1 MKLFIISL
9 FICSCLMTVV
19 SIIYMA
25 LSSSLKNWSAK
36 RRYNLWL
43 FILLGFLTPF
53 KPFIP
58 DHLWKITLKAEE
70 ASTAVNTIVPTNVSD
85 LQSSIDLTE
94 ILFVIWVIG
103 AIIFA
108 IKSLLTHYRFKSYLL
123 RYSTP
128 CDPDISELTEAV
140 AKQMKIKK
148 VSIVRLKGINSPMM
162 TGLRQP
168 MIILPECDYS
178 GEELRLII
186 KHELYHFKKCDLL
199 YKAIFIFCKMIH
211 WFNPVMSVIEKEMES
226 ICELACDERVV
237 QNENKKDRKTY
248 CQAIL
253 NSASLKDEEETTRGP
268 ILSSNFVND
277 RNNLKHRLTLIIA
290 NTKKKRF
297 SFISVFVI
305 LLTVLSGTVFGVAY
319 DNSDISYSEDE
330 GFYETTVVYIPEYVR
345 ESVPMVTDQ
354 NGNIFED
361 TSTLIHL
368 EETTIAPY
376 SEQAFMND
384 APTQKP
390 FTDTQTTNQTRT
402 TTITEKSQ

>member
-9 FICSCLMTVV
+9 LICSCLMTVV

-53 KPFIP
+53 KPFIS

-70 ASTAVNTIVPTNVSD
+70 ASTTVNTIALTNASD

-94 ILFVIWVIG
+94 ILFAIWVIG

-108 IKSLLTHYRFKSYLL
+108 IKSMLTHYRFKRYLS
-123 RYSTP
+123 RCSIP
-128 CDPDISELTEAV
+128 CDNNISELTKAV
-140 AKQMKIKK
+140 AKQMRIKK
-148 VSIVRLKGINSPMM
+148 INVVRLKGVDSPMM
-162 TGLRQP
+162 TGLRHP
-168 MIILPECDYS
+168 TVILPECDYS
-178 GEELRLII
+178 EEELRLII
-186 KHELYHFKKCDLL
+186 KHELYHFKKRDLL

-211 WFNPVMSVIEKEMES
+211 WFNPVMAVIEREIES
-226 ICELACDERVV
+226 ICELACDERVIR
-237 QNENKKDRKTY
+237 NENKKDRKTY

-253 NSASLKDEEETTRGP
+253 NTASLKDERAASHAP
-268 ILSSNFVND
+268 VLSSNFVND

-297 SFISVFVI
+297 TFFSVLVM
-305 LLTVLSGTVFGVAY
+305 LLTVLSGTVFGVTY
-319 DNSDISYSEDE
+319 DNSDISYSENE
-330 GFYETTVVYIPEYVR
+330 EIYKTTVVYIPTEETSIPR
-345 ESVPMVTDQ
+345 VTDR
-354 NGNIFED
+354 NGNVFED
-361 TSTLIHL
+361 ASSVIHL
-368 EETTIAPY
+368 EETTKVSY

-384 APTQKP
+384 APTQK
-390 FTDTQTTNQTRT
+390 FFADSQTTNQNT
-402 TTITEKSQ
+402 TTSTQRSQ